1 MRKGGIIMEV
11 KKPAAKPVA
20 PAAKPVAPAAK
31 PVQKPVGKK

>member
-1 MRKGGIIMEV
+1 MEV

>member
-20 PAAKPVAPAAK
+20 LAAK